1 MIYEI
6 LSGIWISNKND
17 INKEFLISKNIN
29 LIINCSKE
37 IYTKNN
43 LNIEEIKI
51 PLESIIVNNNIE
63 KLNMIFY
70 DYIFDTLN
78 FIHTHKLNKNILI
91 YSTHNV
97 QRPISIIISY
107 LIYNTKLKPL
117 EILLFVKSKC
127 NQILVP
133 KPIYLSSFEKI
144 YEKSKIKKS

>member
-37 IYTKNN
+37 IYSKNN

-51 PLESIIVNNNIE
+51 PFESIIQNNNIE
-63 KLNMIFY
+63 KLNIIFY
-70 DYIFDTLN
+70 DYIFDTID
-78 FIHTHKLNKNILI
+78 FIHNHKLNKNILI
-91 YSTHNV
+91 YSTHNI
-97 QRPISIIISY
+97 QRPISVIISY
-107 LIYNTKLKPL
+107 LTYHTNLKPL
-117 EILLFVKSKC
+117 EIILFVKSKC
-127 NQILVP
+127 NQILLP

>member
-17 INKEFLISKNIN
+17 INKEFIKNKNIN

-51 PLESIIVNNNIE
+51 PLESINQNNNIE

-70 DYIFDTLN
+70 DYIFDTIN
-78 FIHTHKLNKNILI
+78 FIHNNKLNKNILI
-91 YSTHNV
+91 YSTNNV

-107 LIYNTKLKPL
+107 IIYNTKLKPL
-117 EILLFVKSKC
+117 EILLFIKSKC
-127 NQILVP
+127 NQVLLP
-133 KPIYLSSFEKI
+133 KPIYLSSFDKI
-144 YEKSKIKKS
+144 YEKSKNK

>member
-17 INKEFLISKNIN
+17 INKEFIKNKNIN

-51 PLESIIVNNNIE
+51 PLESINQNNNIE

-70 DYIFDTLN
+70 DYIFDTIN
-78 FIHTHKLNKNILI
+78 FIHNNKLNKNILI
-91 YSTHNV
+91 YSTNNV

-107 LIYNTKLKPL
+107 IIYNTKLKPL
-117 EILLFVKSKC
+117 EILLFIKSKC
-127 NQILVP
+127 NQVLLP
-133 KPIYLSSFEKI
+133 KPIYLSSFDKI
-144 YEKSKIKKS
+144 YEKSKNKYN